1 MGRFALDALP
11 VTPWRNGG
19 GETREIGQGGLGC
32 PPAEAAGPDG
42 WDWRLSVASIAGDG
56 AFSTFA
62 GVDRTAVLVDGAVT
76 LRADTQVLS
85 WTTAGDLQTFAGE
98 TAFSARLAQGPAR
111 FFNVMVRRANAHAE
125 VVVHR
130 ADFSIAPAAGVPLCM
145 LVLQGRFQV
154 VTPSGMQPLDADQGL
169 LLASPHEAV
178 QVARLGTAGCTV
190 AVRVHPR

>member
-1 MGRFALDALP
+1 MRRFALDALP
-11 VTPWRNGG
+11 VAPWRNGG
-19 GETREIGQGGLGC
+19 GETREIDQGCLGRA
-32 PPAEAAGPDG
+32 PAEAAGPDG

-76 LRADTQVLS
+76 LRSDTQVLS

-98 TAFSARLAQGPAR
+98 TAFSARLAQRPAR
-111 FFNVMVRRANAHAE
+111 FFNVMTRRANAHAE

-130 ADFSIAPAAGVPLCM
+130 ADVSIAPSAGVPLCL
-145 LVLQGRFQV
+145 LVLQGGFQV
-154 VTPSGMQPLDADQGL
+154 VTPSDLQPLDADQG

-178 QVARLGTAGCTV
+178 QVARLGPAGCIV
-190 AVRVHPR
+190 AVRVHPS